1 MAVNKLFLLQSAK
14 AEMKSK
20 IRNKYEALS
29 DLILSDDIEEFNM
42 LLDSCISDISNDVVK
57 LMILEKFLDD

>member
-20 IRNKYEALS
+20 IRNKYEELS